1 MAKGRKRVPAAVKIA
16 RGTFRVSRGA
26 GIVAPTGDM
35 SAPSWLCEEEAA
47 AYREILAAAPAGLF
61 RPLDIPALS
70 RHCTLQVAF
79 DLARE
84 EFLAH
89 AKGPKGEGES
99 AVVSRGARGSLVG
112 LPALKVMGELAAA
125 LRLSGAEL
133 GLTPGAREKITTD
146 DQARLP
152 LDKSDP
158 WAALEVPTDGGRA

>member
-1 MAKGRKRVPAAVKIA
+1 MAKGRKRIPAAAKIA
-16 RGTFRVSRGA
+16 RGTFRADRGA
-26 GIVAPTGDM
+26 GIVAPVGDM
-35 SAPSWLCEEEAA
+35 SAPPWLSEEEAA
-47 AYREILAAAPAGLF
+47 AYREILAAAPRGLF

-146 DQARLP
+146 EQGRLP
-152 LDKSDP
+152 LDKADP
-158 WAALEVPTDGGRA
+158 WATLELP